1 MKKQKFGW
9 KQENVHFLLENKLEN
24 IECID
29 NKLNLTLSNN
39 KIVVDK
45 VVWANDNYSDLS
57 EIFNLTS
64 RPNDYFHH
72 VPMVFVTLITDK
84 NHIKNFTYIQN
95 FNSDGLCNLFAAS
108 GIYSNQLS
116 AEGLSFITAECPT
129 TVGGKTW
136 ENYESLHEKVC

>member
-1 MKKQKFGW
+1 MLDLKSKSPRLDLTLAARRKSQGKLDDFVSIYPKSSSGMRGWCEKAKVWLETKK
-9 KQENVHFLLENKLEN
+9 NVHFLLENKLEN

-72 VPMVFVTLITDK
+72 V
-84 NHIKNFTYIQN
+84 N
-95 FNSDGLCNLFAAS
+95 
-108 GIYSNQLS
+108 GICHSNNGQKPYKEFYVYSK
-116 AEGLSFITAECPT
+116 F
-129 TVGGKTW
+129 
-136 ENYESLHEKVC
+136 